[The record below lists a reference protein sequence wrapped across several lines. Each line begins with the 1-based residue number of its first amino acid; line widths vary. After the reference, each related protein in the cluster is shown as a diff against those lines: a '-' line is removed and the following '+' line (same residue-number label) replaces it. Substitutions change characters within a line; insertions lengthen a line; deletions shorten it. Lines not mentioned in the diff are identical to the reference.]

1 MADIDDILSQS
12 SDGGAY
18 YVPSDDDYEQV
29 AEGTYPAHIT
39 DLNIVNDITIRKTGS
54 KADIYKP
61 VYKIAEEA
69 GNHVGRVVKSGG
81 IFRFKSPPPDSGEKR
96 ESTSGNRSYKKFLDA
111 CSVPLEEN
119 KDPNNGESSYSLPT
133 VTREDIYGYPVMIR
147 VRHKQYELNGELRT
161 SVEANLLYS
170 WGDGNKLPESE
181 EIPF

>member
-18 YVPSDDDYEQV
+18 YIPSDDDYEQV

-39 DLNIVNDITIRKTGS
+39 DLNIVNDITIRKTGN

-61 VYKIAEEA
+61 VYKIAEES

-81 IFRFKSPPPDSGEKR
+81 IFRHKSTPPGSGDKRDS
-96 ESTSGNRSYKKFLDA
+96 TVGNRSYKQFLDV
-111 CSVPLEEN
+111 CKVPIKEH
-119 KDPNNGESSYSLPT
+119 KDPNSGESSFSLPA
-133 VTREDIYGYPVMIR
+133 VAREDIYGYPVMIR

-161 SVEANLLYS
+161 SVEASLLYS
-170 WGDGNKLPESE
+170 WGDGNKLSASE